1 MVLLFIA
8 LALLV
13 LWLIG
18 LGVKAAAWLTWL
30 VFAIGII
37 MLVVF
42 FINRARGV
50 RTGPV

>member
-18 LGVKAAAWLTWL
+18 LGVKAVAWLTWL
-30 VFAIGII
+30 VFAAGIV
-37 MLVVF
+37 MLIVF
-42 FINRARGV
+42 FVNRTRGM